1 MQLNV
6 SQFGVS
12 TTTDPIKKKYE
23 KIPEHDKITLKQISS
38 NKNMFHTFIDMNP
51 NFGFAKEEYEQV
63 FLLVQGKYIGSHQ
76 SALAIEKIDELIL
89 SNTKPDIIK
98 HTNIPWPTTKKE
110 PPPKPVQDK
119 RRRAVCSY
127 LEAPAKVT
135 QHVIVNYNMQYDTFI
150 KNLNKLHKEMNT
162 EYVQHIYNKEPLSE
176 YLLNKIPKD
185 SNHSKKF
192 DDTLIDIHESKAI
205 LLSLL
210 AEVNRYIGKMK
221 EYMIHT
227 LQIAYVKHGNIHPK
241 SKSIKINN
249 ETKLTPI
256 SPTIWKD
263 CNDILCKA
271 SKLTTEIQRL
281 LDQMN
286 NLDISNHK
294 YLKRKTVKQRV
305 SERKATKKRKLI
317 AKKASKKTSKKEK
330 KKPKTKTPSSNA
342 KKNSKNTKTKK
353 KAKEKGLR
361 TIHSFWNNNSNINK
375 NNNNNNSNK
384 RKERDE
390 IQTVLPANKKRKLNT
405 CIVDKEQEEKAE
417 LESDENV
424 LFGKLTPGWR
434 ETN

>member
-6 SQFGVS
+6 SQFGVN
-12 TTTDPIKKKYE
+12 TTTDPIKEKYE
-23 KIPEHDKITLKQISS
+23 KISEHDKITLKQISS
-38 NKNMFHTFIDMNP
+38 SRNMFDQFMDMNP
-51 NFGFAKEEYEQV
+51 EFGFKKEEYEKV
-63 FLLVQGKYIGSHQ
+63 YLLVQGRYIASDQ
-76 SALAIEKIDELIL
+76 SALAIETIDQLIL

-98 HTNIPWPTTKKE
+98 HTNISWPTTKKK

-135 QHVIVNYNMQYDTFI
+135 QHVITNYNTQYDTFI
-150 KNLNKLHKEMNT
+150 QDLNMLHKTMNS
-162 EYVQHIYNKEPLSE
+162 EYVQHIYEKKPLSE

-210 AEVNRYIGKMK
+210 SEVNRYIGKMQ

-227 LQIAYVKHGNIHPK
+227 LKIAYLKHGNIHPK

-271 SKLTTEIQRL
+271 SQLKNEIQTL
-281 LDQMN
+281 LNEMDT
-286 NLDISNHK
+286 LDISNHK

-305 SERKATKKRKLI
+305 SERRATKQRKLL
-317 AKKASKKTSKKEK
+317 KKDAKKEK